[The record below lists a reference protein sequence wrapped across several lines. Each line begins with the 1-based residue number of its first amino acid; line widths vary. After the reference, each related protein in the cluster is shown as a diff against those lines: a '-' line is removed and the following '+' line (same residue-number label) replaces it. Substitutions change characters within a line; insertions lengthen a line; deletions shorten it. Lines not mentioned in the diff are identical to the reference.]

1 MRARKVAIKVWLCA
15 LALAVPAGARA
26 DAIGD
31 NNLCYAQFVTGDNK
45 AAIGYCT
52 KAIDSGELS
61 EPDLV
66 AALINRGVAYKNV
79 GDLDAA
85 VADYTAALRIVPRDA
100 LVFQNR
106 ANARREM
113 GDYGPALQD
122 IEQAIELDPQ
132 SAGAWYV
139 RGAIMEAQD
148 DFVSA
153 RKFYMTALGL
163 DPENEAY
170 KDKILGLDAR

>member
-1 MRARKVAIKVWLCA
+1 REFMAVSLGALV
-15 LALAVPAGARA
+15 LALPAPAFA

-61 EPDLV
+61 EPDLI
-66 AALINRGVAYKNV
+66 AALINRGVAYKNT
-79 GDLDAA
+79 GDLEAA
-85 VADYTAALRIVPRDA
+85 VADYTAALRIAPRDS
-100 LVFQNR
+100 LIYRNR

-113 GDYGPALQD
+113 GDYDAALAD
-122 IEQAIELDPQ
+122 IGRAIELDPE
-132 SAGAWYV
+132 SAAAWYV
-139 RGAIMEAQD
+139 RGAIMEARSD
-148 DFVSA
+148 MVSA

-163 DPENEAY
+163 EPDNQAY
-170 KDKILGLDAR
+170 KDKILGLDAQ